1 MGEHTTLNDILER
14 VGDRCDGIIGRADF
28 MRLVFLQRRIR
39 DRKGKRGWGAHNNS
53 GALHVVVSLPAEET
67 ADESAMDLV
76 AVCISMHDFNKV
88 GVRLASL
95 PNGEGD
101 KAVFPADARK
111 GEATALF
118 VVKPI

>member
-1 MGEHTTLNDILER
+1 MGEHTAPNDVLER
-14 VGDRCDGIIGRADF
+14 VGDRCDGVVGRADS

-39 DRKGKRGWGAHNNS
+39 GRKRKRGWGAHNNS

-67 ADESAMDLV
+67 ADESAMDPV
-76 AVCISMHDFNKV
+76 AVCISMHDFDKV

-101 KAVFPADARK
+101 KAAFPADAGK
-111 GEATALF
+111 GEAAAFF
-118 VVKPI
+118 VVNPI